1 MAQLDSTLRRVVLK
15 VVYYGPAGAGKTA
28 NLKSLAAQLRD
39 RHRGRLLSPDCD
51 GGPTHFFDLLPVSLI
66 CAGTRVVLRLLSVP
80 GDHMHTSTRRLV
92 LRGAD
97 AVVFVADGT
106 QDADANEAALGDL
119 RTNLRD
125 SGLLPE
131 SLPLVVQINK
141 SDQAA
146 QPPPPEGAPQK
157 TVLPRTAWTTETAR
171 IAAVASAGLGVVETL
186 CSAVGAAW
194 DALERRQGLASS
206 LGIECA
212 HLTAEL
218 TRQFAQTDAALG
230 LMRSAEPWPAPH
242 GSPWPRREA
251 LRAIHTLPPDGGA
264 TRS

>member
-51 GGPTHFFDLLPVSLI
+51 GGPTHFFDLLPVSLT

-80 GDHMHTSTRRLV
+80 GDPMHTSTRRLV
-92 LRGAD
+92 LHGAD

-106 QDADANEAALGDL
+106 QDTGANETALGDL
-119 RTNLRD
+119 RANLRD
-125 SGLLPE
+125 SGLPPE
-131 SLPLVVQINK
+131 SLPLVVQVNK
-141 SDQAA
+141 SDRTA
-146 QPPPPEGAPQK
+146 QVPEGAPPRPA
-157 TVLPRTAWTTETAR
+157 LPRAAWTTETAR

-194 DALERRQGLASS
+194 DALERTQGLATS
-206 LGIECA
+206 LGIECT

-230 LMRSAEPWPAPH
+230 LMRSAEPWPAPG
-242 GSPWPRREA
+242 GSPWPLREG

-264 TRS
+264 THS